1 MGLQLRTVTFK
12 GQERK
17 KYQRDPDKRE
27 TKNQVKEILG
37 GSKGEKCEHVA
48 EDEHSKLRAGPLRLP
63 LHQYHGNC

>member
-37 GSKGEKCEHVA
+37 GSKGENVSMLQRMSIASSGQGH
-48 EDEHSKLRAGPLRLP
+48 
-63 LHQYHGNC
+63 